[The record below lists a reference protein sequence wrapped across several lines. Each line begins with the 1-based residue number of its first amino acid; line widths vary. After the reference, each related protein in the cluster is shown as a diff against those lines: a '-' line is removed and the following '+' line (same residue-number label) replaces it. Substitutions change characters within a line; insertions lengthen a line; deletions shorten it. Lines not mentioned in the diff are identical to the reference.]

1 MKNVNFDVR
10 EAIQEVV
17 DTISL
22 QASSKNIRLNA
33 IIPTKKIKLF
43 ADKQRIVQVIICLVQ
58 NAIKFSMEG
67 PIVIRVWVD
76 KRPGE
81 ESEPGCG
88 ELFV

>member
-1 MKNVNFDVR
+1 MLTKINDLLDFVQLRLNSFAMKNVTFDLR

-33 IIPTKKIKLF
+33 IIPTKKCKVF

-58 NAIKFSMEG
+58 NAIKFSTEG
-67 PIVIRVWVD
+67 PI
-76 KRPGE
+76 
-81 ESEPGCG
+81 
-88 ELFV
+88 

>member
-1 MKNVNFDVR
+1 LIVLTKINDLLDFVQLRLNSFAMKNVTFDLR

-33 IIPTKKIKLF
+33 IIPTKKCKVF

-58 NAIKFSMEG
+58 NAIKFSTEG
-67 PIVIRVWVD
+67 PI
-76 KRPGE
+76 
-81 ESEPGCG
+81 
-88 ELFV
+88 